1 MNIIVLAGGLSP
13 ERHVSLVSGTSICR
27 ALRNLGHKAVLV
39 DMFLGLEDYEG
50 DLADLFDAP
59 GGLCGEAVIH
69 TEAPDLEQVRRS
81 RRDQSTNLFGSGV
94 LQACAMADIVFLG
107 LHGTCG
113 EDGRVQAAFDLLGIP
128 YTGAGYLASGMAM
141 NKAVTKQIMERCGI
155 LTPPWRELIYSR
167 EDIPRLARELPVPSA
182 VKVIDGG
189 SSLGVS
195 LPETREELA
204 AALEENLGYG
214 GHVIVERKITGRDI
228 AIGVLGDRYLP
239 AVEIIPRM
247 GGYFDYASKY
257 QDGGSEE
264 VCPAPITDRQWR
276 EMGETTLRLH
286 RALGL
291 RAYSRADFIL
301 DADGRAWCLEI
312 NTLPGMTP
320 ASLLPKEAA
329 AAGLNYEA
337 LCQEI
342 LELSLAGR

>member
-81 RRDQSTNLFGSGV
+81 RRDQSSNLFGPGV

-141 NKAVTKQIMERCGI
+141 NKAVTKQIIERHHGFI
-155 LTPPWRELIYSR
+155 SVESELGKGTTFTIHLPREH
-167 EDIPRLARELPVPSA
+167 A
-182 VKVIDGG
+182 
-189 SSLGVS
+189 
-195 LPETREELA
+195 PEQ
-204 AALEENLGYG
+204 
-214 GHVIVERKITGRDI
+214 
-228 AIGVLGDRYLP
+228 P
-239 AVEIIPRM
+239 AK
-247 GGYFDYASKY
+247 A
-257 QDGGSEE
+257 
-264 VCPAPITDRQWR
+264 
-276 EMGETTLRLH
+276 
-286 RALGL
+286 
-291 RAYSRADFIL
+291 
-301 DADGRAWCLEI
+301 
-312 NTLPGMTP
+312 
-320 ASLLPKEAA
+320 
-329 AAGLNYEA
+329 
-337 LCQEI
+337 
-342 LELSLAGR
+342 

>member
-81 RRDQSTNLFGSGV
+81 RRDQSSNLFGTGV
-94 LQACAMADIVFLG
+94 LQACTMADIVFLG

-155 LTPPWRELIYSR
+155 LTPP
-167 EDIPRLARELPVPSA
+167 
-182 VKVIDGG
+182 GG
-189 SSLGVS
+189 S
-195 LPETREELA
+195 
-204 AALEENLGYG
+204 
-214 GHVIVERKITGRDI
+214 
-228 AIGVLGDRYLP
+228 
-239 AVEIIPRM
+239 
-247 GGYFDYASKY
+247 
-257 QDGGSEE
+257 
-264 VCPAPITDRQWR
+264 
-276 EMGETTLRLH
+276 
-286 RALGL
+286 
-291 RAYSRADFIL
+291 
-301 DADGRAWCLEI
+301 
-312 NTLPGMTP
+312 
-320 ASLLPKEAA
+320 
-329 AAGLNYEA
+329 
-337 LCQEI
+337 
-342 LELSLAGR
+342 